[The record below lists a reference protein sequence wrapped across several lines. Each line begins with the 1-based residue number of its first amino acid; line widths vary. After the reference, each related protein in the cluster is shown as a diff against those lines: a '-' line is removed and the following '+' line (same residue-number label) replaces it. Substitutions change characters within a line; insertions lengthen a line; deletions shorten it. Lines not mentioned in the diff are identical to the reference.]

1 MKEILKD
8 TGRSQPQLHFGM
20 WVVVSA
26 IWPNKPVVVK
36 LASVMSKHWGVEFP
50 GTAPWL
56 PPGLSDET
64 IENKWNCRVPKPT
77 EAKEDNKSK
86 KGKQEP
92 EDKEVKG
99 SDNSNTDSK
108 AIHIDLDDENEPD
121 FDKLNDMELKALLL
135 TTNQRLN
142 QARERANAES
152 ETNSKLIRRNQHL
165 ESDIQQNAESNNN
178 KLKKLYS
185 ENRELQVIKSKQ
197 FQLIENFKNRIQK
210 QDDDLSN
217 TEAKYNKFDDIKL
230 KYDNKVVELLDA
242 ISKRIDA
249 ETQLSVAQP
258 KQEDTEIELRETKSQ
273 LEDISTRL
281 QGTKVQCSA
290 NSNHEDVEAKLKNTV
305 SQLDVAKSKQKDAE
319 AMLKVTVSQLTQA
332 HDSERILRRQIMT
345 LEDTVRGWQL
355 ASTQAAQADTG
366 ILALSL
372 HGLTTQLAERFD
384 RVENAMVELAKK
396 G

>member
-1 MKEILKD
+1 
-8 TGRSQPQLHFGM
+8 M

-230 KYDNKVVELLDA
+230 KYDNKV
-242 ISKRIDA
+242 
-249 ETQLSVAQP
+249 
-258 KQEDTEIELRETKSQ
+258 
-273 LEDISTRL
+273 
-281 QGTKVQCSA
+281 GTKVQCSA

-372 HGLTTQLAERFD
+372 HGLTTQLADRFD